1 MTATATAA
9 TAAPTPAPARR
20 RSTVW
25 RKFLHS
31 TPGVIGAVVLLLM
44 AVVAI
49 AAPLIAPFDPL
60 TRAGSALQ
68 GPNGQHWFGTDE
80 LGRDLFSRVVYGARL
95 SLETA
100 AGAAAFACIVGL
112 PLGVISGYLGGVVDA
127 IVMRITDFV
136 LAVPGILF
144 ALVVVAILG
153 SGVLNLTL
161 AIGIGA
167 IPAFIRLARASTLSL
182 REREYVLAARSMGAS
197 RSDVMFRT
205 VTPNIMGPI
214 IVQIIVTASVAIL
227 VAAAL
232 SFIGLGTPP
241 PAPSWGG
248 MLQTSR
254 SYLYQQI
261 WYAVLPG
268 VALAITI
275 AALDG
280 VGRGMQTALGTR
292 GPGRAKVGGM
302 G

>member
-1 MTATATAA
+1 
-9 TAAPTPAPARR
+9 
-20 RSTVW
+20 
-25 RKFLHS
+25 
-31 TPGVIGAVVLLLM
+31 
-44 AVVAI
+44 
-49 AAPLIAPFDPL
+49 
-60 TRAGSALQ
+60 
-68 GPNGQHWFGTDE
+68 
-80 LGRDLFSRVVYGARL
+80 
-95 SLETA
+95 
-100 AGAAAFACIVGL
+100 
-112 PLGVISGYLGGVVDA
+112 
-127 IVMRITDFV
+127 
-136 LAVPGILF
+136 
-144 ALVVVAILG
+144 
-153 SGVLNLTL
+153 VLNLTL

-292 GPGRAKVGGM
+292 GPGRAKVVGM

>member
-1 MTATATAA
+1 MTATAT
-9 TAAPTPAPARR
+9 TGTGAPVRAVLRA
-20 RSTVW
+20 TVW
-25 RKFLHS
+25 RKFLRS
-31 TPGVIGAVVLLLM
+31 APGVIGASVLLLLV
-44 AVVAI
+44 VVAV
-49 AAPLIAPFDPL
+49 AAPLIAPYDPL
-60 TRAGSALQ
+60 TRAGDALQ
-68 GPNGQHWFGTDE
+68 GPSSHFLFGTDE
-80 LGRDLFSRVVYGARL
+80 LGRDLFSRMVYGTQL
-95 SLETA
+95 SLITA
-100 AGAAAFACIVGL
+100 GGAAAFACLIGL
-112 PLGVISGYLGGVVDA
+112 PLGVLSGYIGGVVDA
-127 IVMRITDFV
+127 IIMRITDFV
-136 LAVPGILF
+136 LSVPGILF

-153 SGVLNLTL
+153 TGVLNLTL

-167 IPAFIRLARASTLSL
+167 IPAFIRLARASTMSL

-197 RSDVMFRT
+197 RPDIMFRT

-261 WYAVLPG
+261 WYAILPG
-268 VALAITI
+268 VALAVTI
-275 AALDG
+275 GALDG
-280 VGRGMQTALGTR
+280 IGRGMQTALGTR
-292 GPGRAKVGGM
+292 GAGRAKVGGM